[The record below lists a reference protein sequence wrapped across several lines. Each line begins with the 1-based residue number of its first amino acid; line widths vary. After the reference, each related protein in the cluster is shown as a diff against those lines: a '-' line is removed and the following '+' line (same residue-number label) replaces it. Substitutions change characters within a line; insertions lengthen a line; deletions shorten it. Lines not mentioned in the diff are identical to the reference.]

1 MKLFF
6 TDKPDCGVKGIY
18 FEPETTLEK
27 YEANRNIKPTIFQ
40 PEYLSQYTKIQY
52 IPKNGVATNQNVSSD
67 LFDRIV
73 KVKQTGSVIHAI
85 GYRNLIPTFLI
96 LRK

>member
-1 MKLFF
+1 MNRTMK
-6 TDKPDCGVKGIY
+6 
-18 FEPETTLEK
+18 TLQI
-27 YEANRNIKPTIFQ
+27 YEAKRNIKPTVFQ
-40 PEYLSQYTKIQY
+40 PEHLAQYKNIQY

-67 LFDRIV
+67 LFDHIV

-85 GYRNLIPTFLI
+85 GYRNLVPTFLI

>member
-1 MKLFF
+1 MKLYL
-6 TDKPDCGVKGIY
+6 TDNPDCGVKGIT
-18 FEPETTLEK
+18 FEKQTTLEK
-27 YEANRNIKPTIFQ
+27 YEVNRNIKPTIFQ

-52 IPKNGVATNQNVSSD
+52 IPKNGVATNQNVSPD
-67 LFDRIV
+67 LFDHIV

>member
-1 MKLFF
+1 MNRTMKTLQ
-6 TDKPDCGVKGIY
+6 IY
-18 FEPETTLEK
+18 EQK
-27 YEANRNIKPTIFQ
+27 RNIKPTVFQ

-67 LFDRIV
+67 LFDHIV

>member
-1 MKLFF
+1 MKTLQ
-6 TDKPDCGVKGIY
+6 IY
-18 FEPETTLEK
+18 EQK
-27 YEANRNIKPTIFQ
+27 RNIKQTVFQ
-40 PEYLSQYTKIQY
+40 PEYLAQYTKIQY
-52 IPKNGVATNQNVSSD
+52 IPKNGVATNQNVSSE
-67 LFDRIV
+67 LFDEII

>member
-1 MKLFF
+1 MNRTMKTLQ
-6 TDKPDCGVKGIY
+6 IY
-18 FEPETTLEK
+18 EEK
-27 YEANRNIKPTIFQ
+27 RNIKPTIFQ
-40 PEYLSQYTKIQY
+40 PEYLAQYTKIQY
-52 IPKNGVATNQNVSSD
+52 IPKNGVATNQNVSPD
-67 LFDRIV
+67 LFDHIV